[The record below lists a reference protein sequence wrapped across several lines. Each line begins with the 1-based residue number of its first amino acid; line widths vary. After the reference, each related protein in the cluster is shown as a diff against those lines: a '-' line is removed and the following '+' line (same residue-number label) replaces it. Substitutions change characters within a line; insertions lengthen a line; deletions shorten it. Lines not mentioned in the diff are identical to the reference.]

1 MPLLSSIARTKKLEY
16 FRPHIPRDAQ
26 ILEIGCADGWVARSL
41 KASGYTKYVGIDLVP
56 TNGAGIA
63 GDIREWRKLGLPAG
77 SFDVIIAFEVIEH
90 VPCVQD
96 CYDLLRPGGLLMLTS
111 PVPRMDWVCRAL
123 ELVGLNQRRTSPHSN
138 LTDFSTLPSFEIVA
152 RKNPLGI
159 AQWGVFRKPSP
170 AQ

>member
-1 MPLLSSIARTKKLEY
+1 MPLLSSIARKRKLEY
-16 FRPHIPRDAQ
+16 FRPHIPQDAQ

-56 TNGAGIA
+56 TSGAGIA
-63 GDIREWRKLGLPAG
+63 GDIRDWRKLGLPAA

-111 PVPRMDWVCRAL
+111 PVPSMDWLCRTL

-138 LTDFSTLPSFEIVA
+138 LTDFSTIPLFKSVA

-159 AQWGVFRKPSP
+159 AQWGVFRKPIV
-170 AQ
+170 